1 MSFLAPVAFV
11 GLLLAIPIVLLY
23 MLRLRRREVAVS
35 STFLWQQ
42 VLRDREANTPW
53 QRLRRNLLL
62 FLQLLILLL
71 LVLALAR
78 PFIEVPTVSAGQ
90 LVLIIDAS
98 ASMNATDSPDG
109 TRFDEARRRALEI
122 VDALA
127 PGDTVTLIRAADPAE
142 VILTATEDRAALRAA
157 LEALPAG
164 VGRADWNA
172 ALTLAAA
179 SAAGVDDL
187 TVVLI
192 TDGGIGEAERLPAIP
207 GALQLVPV
215 GRSGDNLAISA
226 LAVRSL
232 PGLAPQLFAQIT
244 NHGPNDAEVIL
255 TLRIDGEL
263 FAAERVTVP
272 GEDDLP
278 FVSRALPP
286 GFETVQASLTFPVGA
301 PTIDY
306 LPDDNTAWAVAPAAG
321 DRRVLLVTEG
331 NRFLEQVLRSLPGI
345 EVFLAEPG
353 ALLPPPSDFALIFFD
368 GWLPAALPAGDL
380 FIINP
385 TASTPLFSVG
395 QELRRPDLL
404 GEPDPTANIRVRR
417 EDPRMTFVD
426 FAGVNLL
433 AFNQVSAPWADVLIE
448 ADGGPLLLAGTVDGR
463 QIAILTFDVRA
474 SDLPLQIA
482 WPILMA
488 SLLDWFAPPALA
500 SGESFSIGAVIP
512 LSAPP
517 EATALRVLPPV
528 DAPITLANDGRPLA
542 FTETTSAGLY
552 RIEALDA
559 SGAILDRGV
568 FAVNLFAPEES
579 AIAPRSTIT
588 LGDTLVTEA
597 TEPAVGQREFW
608 PLLALLA
615 LAVLLIEWFA
625 YHRRL
630 RAPTTFRPLGRA
642 NGTRPKP
649 ARASQSR

>member
-1 MSFLAPVAFV
+1 MSFLAPAAFA
-11 GLLLAIPIVLLY
+11 GLLLAIPILLLY
-23 MLRLRRREVAVS
+23 MLRLRRREIAVS

-78 PFIEVPTVSAGQ
+78 PFVEVATVSAGQ
-90 LVLIIDAS
+90 VVLIIDAS

-109 TRFDEARRRALEI
+109 TRFNEARRRALEI
-122 VDALA
+122 VEALA
-127 PGDTVTLIRAADPAE
+127 PGDAVTIIRAADPAE
-142 VILTATEDRAALRAA
+142 VILTATGDQAALRAA

-164 VGRADWNA
+164 AGRADWNA

-215 GRSGDNLAISA
+215 GRSGENLTLSA
-226 LAVRSL
+226 LAVRAL

-244 NHGPNDAEVIL
+244 NYGPNDAEVIL

-272 GEDDLP
+272 GEGDLP

-286 GFETVQASLTFPVGA
+286 SFETVQASLTFPVGA
-301 PTIDY
+301 PMVDH
-306 LPDDNTAWAVAPAAG
+306 LPDDNTAWAVTPAAS

-353 ALLPPPSDFALIFFD
+353 ASLPPSDFALTLFD
-368 GWLPAALPAGDL
+368 GWLPSVLPAGDL

-385 TASTPLFSVG
+385 PASTPLFTVG

-433 AFNQVSAPWADVLIE
+433 AFNEVSAPWADVLIE

-488 SLLDWFAPPALA
+488 SLLDWFAPPALV
-500 SGESFSIGAVIP
+500 SSESFRIGAVVP
-512 LSAPP
+512 LNAPS
-517 EATALRVLPPV
+517 EAAALRVLPPEG
-528 DAPITLANDGRPLA
+528 APVTLAHDGRPLA
-542 FTETTSAGLY
+542 FTETTRAGLY

-579 AIAPRSTIT
+579 AIAPRSTVM
-588 LGDTLVTEA
+588 LGDTLVMEA
-597 TEPAVGQREFW
+597 TEPAIGYREFW

-630 RAPTTFRPLGRA
+630 RAPTPFRPLGRT
-642 NGTRPKP
+642 NGARPKP
-649 ARASQSR
+649 ARASQTR